1 MSLLLLTVT
10 LPGGGGGDLISIAYC
25 LFFHFCWQIQLLQQE
40 KERLAREL
48 DEVHRLHKDELEIQ
62 QLQHYQTFRNYRE
75 MFEEQKVAI
84 EQRYR
89 SLLEDAIQDAVFLS
103 SRNSE
108 LVDENQQLRQ
118 RKLNDI
124 CNEVLELR
132 SL

>member
-1 MSLLLLTVT
+1 M
-10 LPGGGGGDLISIAYC
+10 I
-25 LFFHFCWQIQLLQQE
+25 FCFQIQLLGQE
-40 KERLAREL
+40 KDRLAREL
-48 DEVHRLHKDELEIQ
+48 DEVHRLHKDEMEIQ

-118 RKLNDI
+118 RKLK
-124 CNEVLELR
+124 
-132 SL
+132 

>member
-1 MSLLLLTVT
+1 M
-10 LPGGGGGDLISIAYC
+10 
-25 LFFHFCWQIQLLQQE
+25 CWQIQLLQQE

-118 RKLNDI
+118 RKWIFQMIQPIVCFLFT
-124 CNEVLELR
+124 V
-132 SL
+132 